1 MVADMNA
8 VKLTSLTSC
17 GGCAAKAGP
26 AWLSDI
32 LGPLGGMFSPQAF
45 PDLLVGLAGPDDAAI
60 YRLSDDRAMVATV
73 DFFPPLLD
81 DPYTYGAV
89 AAANALSDVFAMG
102 GDVALALNVAAF
114 PEDLPPEVVREIL
127 RGSADKVAEA
137 GGAVAGG
144 HTIWDAEPKFG
155 LCAIGFV
162 HPDRIFSKGG
172 LRAGDA
178 LYLTKP
184 VGTGMIISAVRDGV
198 IDASHLAAA
207 IDSMLRLNRVASERG
222 RAAGVLAATDVT
234 GFGVLGHAW
243 EMAQRSGVVIEIAA
257 EALPVLPG
265 AREAAAAGV
274 ETSGGGRNR
283 AWASPNIQAAPDVP
297 ADLLTV
303 LFDPQTSGG
312 LLIGCAPERTAV
324 IEAEFAAAGEALHRI
339 GIVAAGAPGVRVRRR
354 LEA

>member
-1 MVADMNA
+1 MVAD

-26 AWLSDI
+26 AWLNDVI
-32 LGPLGGMFSPQAF
+32 APLGGIFSAAAF

-73 DFFPPLLD
+73 DFFPPLID

-114 PEDLPPEVVREIL
+114 PEDLPPDVVREIL

-144 HTIWDAEPKFG
+144 HTIWDTEPKFG

-162 HPDRIFSKGG
+162 HPDRVFSKGG
-172 LRAGDA
+172 LHAGDA

-184 VGTGMIISAVRDGV
+184 VGTGLLVSGTRDGV
-198 IDASHLAAA
+198 VDVSYLQGA
-207 IDSMLRLNRVASERG
+207 IDSMLRLNRVASERA
-222 RAAGVLAATDVT
+222 RAAGVEAATDVT

-243 EMAQRSGVVIEIAA
+243 EMAQRSDLVLEIAA

-265 AREAAAAGV
+265 ARESAAGGV

-283 AWASPNIQAAPDVP
+283 VWAGEHVEADADVP
-297 ADLLTV
+297 PDLLGV

-312 LLIGCAPERTAV
+312 LLIGCAPESTALL
-324 IEAEFAAAGEALHRI
+324 EAEFAAAGEPLHRI
-339 GIVAAGAPGVRVRRR
+339 GRALAGAPGVRVRRS
-354 LEA
+354 LGA

>member
-1 MVADMNA
+1 MNN

-26 AWLSDI
+26 AWLNDI
-32 LGPLGGMFSPQAF
+32 LGPLGGMFSAQAF

-184 VGTGMIISAVRDGV
+184 VGTGMIISAVRDG
-198 IDASHLAAA
+198 ILDASHLQPA
-207 IDSMLRLNRVASERG
+207 IDSMLRLNRVASERA
-222 RAAGVLAATDVT
+222 RAAGVSAATDVT

-243 EMAQRSGVVIEIAA
+243 EMAQRSGVVIEIAS
-257 EALPVLPG
+257 EALPVLSG
-265 AREAAAAGV
+265 ACAAAAAGV

-283 AWASPNIQAAPDVP
+283 VWAGPNVDAAADVP
-297 ADLLTV
+297 ASLLTV

-312 LLIGCAPERTAV
+312 LLIGCAPERTALL
-324 IEAEFAAAGEALHRI
+324 EAEFATAGELLHRI
-339 GIVAAGAPGVRVRRR
+339 GVVAAGAPGVRVRRS